1 MLLTEGNVTVSTDRW
16 QWIVTEGSRSHYYRN
31 PFGLHVGIPASA
43 PGIRFQVGEVV
54 DALEG
59 AIAALPDQPA
69 PLVDKPWSSG
79 RNKWQHVLF
88 RETSNGANREEGFYD
103 TLRALWMA
111 HMHTSV
117 RLAAT
122 PADAL
127 AKIATLSRAAGG
139 AAEATRPDGLGLQAS
154 NASNAVFAAHSA
166 P

>member
-1 MLLTEGNVTVSTDRW
+1 MVLTEGNVTVSTDRW

-43 PGIRFQVGEVV
+43 PGIRFQVEEIVG
-54 DALEG
+54 ALED
-59 AIAALPDQPA
+59 AIAALPVEPP
-69 PLVDKPWSSG
+69 PLVDKPWTSN

-88 RETSNGANREEGFYD
+88 RETDNGGHREEGYHNS
-103 TLRALWMA
+103 LRELWVA
-111 HMHTSV
+111 HLHTTV

-127 AKIATLSRAAGG
+127 AKIAALSRAAGG
-139 AAEATRPDGLGLQAS
+139 APEATRPDGLGSQAS
-154 NASNAVFAAHSA
+154 NASNAVFTAHGA